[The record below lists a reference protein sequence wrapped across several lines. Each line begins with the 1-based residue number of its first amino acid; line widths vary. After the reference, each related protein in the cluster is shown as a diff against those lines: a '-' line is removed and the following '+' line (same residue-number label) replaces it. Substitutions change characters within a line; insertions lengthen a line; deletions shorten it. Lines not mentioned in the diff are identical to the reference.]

1 MGPPASSPSQEF
13 SRRLTS
19 LSTAAAAQPALA
31 RVPGLTLP
39 ATPATVDA
47 AATLPAVDPASAPA
61 TATLAVTLGPHASPY
76 ASLLALAEKVSERHL
91 PPDDDG
97 GSLDPGGAARLLRR
111 GGVLLKWSA
120 LGPAPFFFWVD
131 SRGPG
136 R

>member
-1 MGPPASSPSQEF
+1 M
-13 SRRLTS
+13 
-19 LSTAAAAQPALA
+19 
-31 RVPGLTLP
+31 
-39 ATPATVDA
+39 
-47 AATLPAVDPASAPA
+47 
-61 TATLAVTLGPHASPY
+61 
-76 ASLLALAEKVSERHL
+76 SERHL